1 MPSTHAGSLSSC
13 DSPQKP
19 KRAAHSSATSCFA
32 GLTGFFLCLGA
43 GGAFIED
50 GAGGPALGA
59 RVDVGCTGSGGG
71 VEQAFFVRDGSGAGV
86 GSRCWSGGLVGR
98 TAFRGDDGGVTM
110 LGVRRWLGT
119 CDSVGVAL

>member
-13 DSPQKP
+13 VSPQKP

-32 GLTGFFLCLGA
+32 GLTGFFRCLGA
-43 GGAFIED
+43 GGALIED
-50 GAGGPALGA
+50 GAGGPASCD
-59 RVDVGCTGSGGG
+59 RVDVGGC
-71 VEQAFFVRDGSGAGV
+71 VERALSVRDGLGTGA

-110 LGVRRWLGT
+110 LGAQR
-119 CDSVGVAL
+119 

>member
-50 GAGGPALGA
+50 GAGGSALGG
-59 RVDVGCTGSGGG
+59 RVDVGGC
-71 VEQAFFVRDGSGAGV
+71 VERALSVRDGSGAGV

-98 TAFRGDDGGVTM
+98 TAFREDDGGVTM
-110 LGVRRWLGT
+110 LGVR
-119 CDSVGVAL
+119 S